1 MKTLLHVDKVSKKYK
16 SVLALDNISFSL
28 KEGQVLGVL
37 GHNGAG
43 KSSLI
48 GAILGAISYQGNIS
62 ACALDPRRQRA
73 QLMQHLAYI
82 SDVNVLPLW
91 MSVAQILRYSHGVHP
106 RFDIKKAKEMLAK
119 TNILMHQKIATLSK
133 GMRVQLHLSLI
144 IATDTR
150 VLILDEPTLG
160 LDLLYRDT
168 FYEHLIAW
176 FHEGG
181 RALIIASHEVNEIE
195 HLLTDVLILK
205 QGKVAVYAENEA
217 LQAQYFIL
225 EGAAESQGLIEK
237 MAPLRT
243 IQGFASTKWLLKSQY
258 LQEVQDVGVISQ
270 PSLQE
275 IFIAIQKEGL

>member
-1 MKTLLHVDKVSKKYK
+1 MKILVDVNKVSKKYK
-16 SVLALDNISFSL
+16 STLALDNVSFTL
-28 KEGQVLGVL
+28 KEGQILGLL

-48 GAILGAISYQGNIS
+48 GAILGALSYQGKITV
-62 ACALDPRRQRA
+62 CALDPRKKRA

-91 MSVAQILRYSHGVHP
+91 MTVAQILRYSQGVHP
-106 RFDIKKAKEMLAK
+106 RFDIAKAKEILVD
-119 TNILMHQKIATLSK
+119 TNILMSQNIATLSK
-133 GMRVQLHLSLI
+133 GMRVQLHLALI

-168 FYEHLIAW
+168 FYKHLITW
-176 FHEGG
+176 FQEGS
-181 RALIIASHEVNEIE
+181 RSLIIASHEVNEIE

-205 QGKVAVYAENEA
+205 QGKMA
-217 LQAQYFIL
+217 LYTEIETLQEQYFIL
-225 EGAAESQGLIEK
+225 EGGAELHDRVRK
-237 MAPLRT
+237 MSPLG
-243 IQGFASTKWLLKSQY
+243 IQSGFAMTKWLLKSQY
-258 LQEVQDVGVISQ
+258 LEEAQTLGIITKA
-270 PSLQE
+270 SLQD